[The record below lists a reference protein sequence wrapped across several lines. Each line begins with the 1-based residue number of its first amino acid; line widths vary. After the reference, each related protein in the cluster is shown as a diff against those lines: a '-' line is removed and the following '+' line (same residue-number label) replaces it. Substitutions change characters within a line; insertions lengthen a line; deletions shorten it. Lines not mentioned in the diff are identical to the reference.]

1 MLVPEMPHVAR
12 VCILWQK
19 MKALVSLAF
28 PNSVDSLL
36 NEGSINEDGEVNTD
50 VIITSHTCGLMT
62 GNPFFT
68 C

>member
-1 MLVPEMPHVAR
+1 MN
-12 VCILWQK
+12 
-19 MKALVSLAF
+19 ALVSLAF
-28 PNSVDSLL
+28 PNLVDSLL